1 MATTTMRSTPRCNSG
16 GGGGG
21 VVLLLLLLVLSPMV
35 TVMTANEHDDI
46 PNNNNNIN
54 AAETT
59 SHHSPQL
66 RGNKYDDTHNANS
79 TISPEFTTDINHR
92 ALAGQCVPDPTL
104 IQDAV
109 WYTIELEVFSMED
122 LKCPAGQWNDVK
134 NFLEDELEK
143 MDLYKDFMITNLS
156 PDLCF
161 NPDAVQRRKLEI
173 RNPDDPSDPGL
184 LIDEDD
190 ERFATFLESDE
201 FEEHRRLGWIFF
213 WYDLFFRGGDLCT
226 FCRKDNRDHNSRSLL
241 SGSSSSASSSS
252 LLLESEVDEG
262 AFDVGDDDRAGDKKY
277 YLDGGDDDGDE
288 SFTFW
293 AEEDLGGGGDDNDG
307 YLNMY
312 DDDLDDVDDKD
323 MSLWNNGTRSNDE
336 STSRSLRCGGCVRLR
351 GERTNRA
358 VGTKQTRFVRTHE
371 YWKTPLGVK
380 VMAYQPQE
388 GKCLILRKKTYVY
401 DVTDPGQSPNLG
413 APNQLCDQSG
423 PGVGDGGAPT
433 LSNGAHNRVNSC
445 HLGSTNTAFTV
456 RSPGSSFKGCET
468 EFSISFGFRYPVTL
482 NSMGFMDVADDRSV
496 KVRLTQRIGGR
507 RQEKHYFWVKGGGR
521 NSAPKM
527 AFHGMTNVIRVVVTF
542 YRGGAVRF
550 VDYCQICGDQKKA
563 KQDMVDA
570 FYPDPTDR
578 DVANKDS
585 VTIFKDM
592 IPNLSAVIS
601 TELEHALHK
610 EYRRKSSHCL
620 QNANIGVST
629 IIDVTTKKGARQ
641 C

>member
-1 MATTTMRSTPRCNSG
+1 M
-16 GGGGG
+16 
-21 VVLLLLLLVLSPMV
+21 
-35 TVMTANEHDDI
+35 
-46 PNNNNNIN
+46 
-54 AAETT
+54 
-59 SHHSPQL
+59 
-66 RGNKYDDTHNANS
+66 
-79 TISPEFTTDINHR
+79 
-92 ALAGQCVPDPTL
+92 
-104 IQDAV
+104 
-109 WYTIELEVFSMED
+109 
-122 LKCPAGQWNDVK
+122 
-134 NFLEDELEK
+134 
-143 MDLYKDFMITNLS
+143 
-156 PDLCF
+156 
-161 NPDAVQRRKLEI
+161 
-173 RNPDDPSDPGL
+173 
-184 LIDEDD
+184 
-190 ERFATFLESDE
+190 
-201 FEEHRRLGWIFF
+201 
-213 WYDLFFRGGDLCT
+213 
-226 FCRKDNRDHNSRSLL
+226 
-241 SGSSSSASSSS
+241 
-252 LLLESEVDEG
+252 
-262 AFDVGDDDRAGDKKY
+262 
-277 YLDGGDDDGDE
+277 
-288 SFTFW
+288 
-293 AEEDLGGGGDDNDG
+293 
-307 YLNMY
+307 
-312 DDDLDDVDDKD
+312 
-323 MSLWNNGTRSNDE
+323 
-336 STSRSLRCGGCVRLR
+336 RLR

-542 YRGGAVRF
+542 YRGGAIRF